1 VLGFRTTAAACAVSV
16 RERREMSKGRNAI
29 TWTMVGDVI
38 NLSWGECWRMRR
50 ERRSRDVGLEWR
62 FVKDWE
68 EGRWRIERRGGDLR
82 MNEVNHQSCTVRIDI
97 QRQTLISI

>member
-1 VLGFRTTAAACAVSV
+1 MPSYPRFSTSAVCTCACVGSLKRLVSLRPTGPVLVLGFRTTAAACAVSV

-62 FVKDWE
+62 FVKD
-68 EGRWRIERRGGDLR
+68 
-82 MNEVNHQSCTVRIDI
+82 
-97 QRQTLISI
+97 